1 MKGMGLPHRC
11 KGYRKF
17 FTFFP
22 SASLQ
27 RDERANKEWTK
38 LARAPRR
45 CWTFWNQS
53 QIFKEFGR
61 WILTRN
67 MWSYTCWTVPARD
80 VRPAPPRPAPRK
92 KGCPAPPRKKAS
104 LALPR
109 PAKIGKSCGAGRGKV
124 DLNPLKIWIN
134 NACQVYS
141 FHDKQHVILGW
152 WLEKD
157 DHNHDY
163 EYNTCFL
170 LIL

>member
-67 MWSYTCWTVPARD
+67 MWSFTCWTVPGTKPILTNSLQRNIPGWKLLPQYFLRTSAGKD
-80 VRPAPPRPAPRK
+80 FVVKIVRGHFGERWITTSGTQAIAVCSHSFLHILLLESPLLL
-92 KGCPAPPRKKAS
+92 CITV
-104 LALPR
+104 LE
-109 PAKIGKSCGAGRGKV
+109 IGELSV
-124 DLNPLKIWIN
+124 
-134 NACQVYS
+134 
-141 FHDKQHVILGW
+141 
-152 WLEKD
+152 
-157 DHNHDY
+157 
-163 EYNTCFL
+163 
-170 LIL
+170 

>member
-38 LARAPRR
+38 LLRAPRR
-45 CWTFWNQS
+45 CWTFWNHS

-67 MWSYTCWTVPARD
+67 MWSYTCWTIPARD

-92 KGCPAPPRKKAS
+92 KGCPAPQKS
-104 LALPR
+104 
-109 PAKIGKSCGAGRGKV
+109 KSCPAPQKLANPAGRGGAK
-124 DLNPLKIWIN
+124 LIWIPWKSESTTPAKSIPSMIN
-134 NACQVYS
+134 NML
-141 FHDKQHVILGW
+141 F
-152 WLEKD
+152 
-157 DHNHDY
+157 
-163 EYNTCFL
+163 
-170 LIL
+170 

>member
-67 MWSYTCWTVPARD
+67 MWSYTCWTVPGTKPILTNSLQKKHSRLKIVAAIFSEDFCWERFCGED
-80 VRPAPPRPAPRK
+80 CPRTFW
-92 KGCPAPPRKKAS
+92 
-104 LALPR
+104 
-109 PAKIGKSCGAGRGKV
+109 GKV
-124 DLNPLKIWIN
+124 DNYFRHSGHRSLFTFFSSHPSLGIPFVV
-134 NACQVYS
+134 VYYS
-141 FHDKQHVILGW
+141 A
-152 WLEKD
+152 
-157 DHNHDY
+157 
-163 EYNTCFL
+163 
-170 LIL
+170 